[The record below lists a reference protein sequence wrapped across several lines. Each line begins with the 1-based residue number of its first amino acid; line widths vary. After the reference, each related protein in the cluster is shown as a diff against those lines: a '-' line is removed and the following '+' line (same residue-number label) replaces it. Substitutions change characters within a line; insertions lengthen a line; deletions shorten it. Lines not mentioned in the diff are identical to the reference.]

1 MTARHWLLIIGI
13 IVGIMITSTIL
24 STCNDGLETARK
36 EFQPSALLKKYEYF
50 KDLSAAIDKKVA
62 DIEMYQSEIKDLP
75 NIEKDD
81 KEYLRQRKSE
91 LLGIISMH
99 NQLVSEY
106 NSAMAKFNYKLC
118 NKGDMPYTNLEPLPR
133 EFKEYKNN
141 LK

>member
-24 STCNDGLETARK
+24 STCNDGLETAQK
-36 EFQPSALLKKYEYF
+36 EFKPSALLKKYEYF
-50 KDLSAAIDKKVA
+50 KDLSSAIDKKRA

-106 NSAMAKFNYKLC
+106 NSAMVKFNYKLC

-133 EFKEYKNN
+133 EYKSYLNN